1 MKSRWILFWLIAF
14 GIQTFQGGAEESRSE
29 ARDKARPSSSSAA
42 STADDEEGL
51 GMNIFGGK
59 DLPQVLYI
67 VPWKAPSM
75 MDTEKPQSQ
84 FLQTVFAPIDPE
96 VFERN
101 ILFREAIRKDGSSKK
116 GGR

>member
-1 MKSRWILFWLIAF
+1 MKSRWTLCWLFAF
-14 GIQTFQGGAEESRSE
+14 GIQTYQVVAEERRSE
-29 ARDKARPSSSSAA
+29 ARDKARPSSSGAA
-42 STADDEEGL
+42 STTDDGEGL

-84 FLQTVFAPIDPE
+84 LLQTVFAPIDPE

-101 ILFREAIRKDGSSKK
+101 ILFREAIRKDGPSKK